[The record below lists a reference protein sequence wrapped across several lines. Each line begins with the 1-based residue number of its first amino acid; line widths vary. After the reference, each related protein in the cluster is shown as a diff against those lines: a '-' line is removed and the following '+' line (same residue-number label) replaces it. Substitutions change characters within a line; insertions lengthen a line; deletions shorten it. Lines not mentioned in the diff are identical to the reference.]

1 MSTEEKRR
9 RLRRLVPSWSFLTR
23 LRRPLLFRLAG
34 KEGGR
39 KGALGYVWCFL
50 RLSLG
55 KPQCFGLAFHS
66 VVTLRASWYAPPDT
80 GVSDLWAVAL
90 EYLLSIEGADQ
101 TYWSAPFCGEVIFI
115 CFALCRGGALLRPR
129 VLISSEQ
136 RAEQSPAPT
145 GCIPKALLAG
155 ELSAKQTERLSQIRL
170 NLSVL
175 ASPSQL
181 PWEGRLW
188 TAPSPHRGRLFSFLP
203 KNLYN
208 FNAQFSP
215 FCGQFSCRFCWK
227 AVTMKL

>member
-1 MSTEEKRR
+1 MFQA
-9 RLRRLVPSWSFLTR
+9 SFHTR
-23 LRRPLLFRLAG
+23 
-34 KEGGR
+34 
-39 KGALGYVWCFL
+39 
-50 RLSLG
+50 
-55 KPQCFGLAFHS
+55 
-66 VVTLRASWYAPPDT
+66 VTLRASWYAPPDT
-80 GVSDLWAVAL
+80 GVPNLQLVAL
-90 EYLLSIEGADQ
+90 EYLLKIEGEDQ
-101 TYWSAPFCGEVIFI
+101 ICWSAPFCGEVFFH
-115 CFALCRGGALLRPR
+115 CFAPCRGGALLRPR

-145 GCIPKALLAG
+145 ERIPKAPLAR

-170 NLSVL
+170 NLSVS
-175 ASPSQL
+175 AAPSHL

-227 AVTMKL
+227 PVTMKL

>member
-1 MSTEEKRR
+1 MS
-9 RLRRLVPSWSFLTR
+9 
-23 LRRPLLFRLAG
+23 
-34 KEGGR
+34 
-39 KGALGYVWCFL
+39 
-50 RLSLG
+50 
-55 KPQCFGLAFHS
+55 FHS
-66 VVTLRASWYAPPDT
+66 EVTSRASWYAPPDT

-115 CFALCRGGALLRPR
+115 CFALCRGGALLRPL

-136 RAEQSPAPT
+136 RAEQSPAHT
-145 GCIPKALLAG
+145 ERIPKAPLAG

-170 NLSVL
+170 NLSVSARAEPPPL
-175 ASPSQL
+175 GGEALDCTFPAS
-181 PWEGRLW
+181 GK
-188 TAPSPHRGRLFSFLP
+188 AFFFSA